1 MPEKFQ
7 VNYGELQG
15 IGQRFSRQSDEIG
28 ILIRRMEAGILDLQH
43 SWSGHGAAAFFGE
56 MDGTVLPG
64 VKRLQQALGQASEAC
79 GKIAQVIRQAEEEA
93 GGIVKNGGGTTSTNQ
108 PGGSS
113 SGGDSSGS
121 SSSGGDSTGHS
132 SSGDGSSPGSA
143 SGHSPSGDGSSPG
156 SASGGGSAGSAGG
169 GSSAGGGGGG
179 SAGSSSGGG
188 GGSAGGSSGGGG
200 GGGSSG
206 FNSFSPSGSSG
217 AFGAATSSGWQ
228 GVMSSVN
235 SGGPAQQPFNQLVQ
249 SIKSINPQGAS
260 EAFQGIL
267 KAAPGLAAGDA
278 SPLLGQ
284 ALSQAFPLQ
293 GVAIPT
299 TQQGLTDYINQLT
312 GSMGLQ
318 MGTSGF
324 ASFFDAILHAI
335 VSMVTGG
342 PTST

>member
-93 GGIVKNGGGTTSTNQ
+93 GGIVRNGGGTTSSNQ
-108 PGGSS
+108 PGGGSS
-113 SGGDSSGS
+113 SGSDTSGS
-121 SSSGGDSTGHS
+121 SSSGNGSTGHS
-132 SSGDGSSPGSA
+132 SSGGGSSPGSA
-143 SGHSPSGDGSSPG
+143 SGHSPSGDGSSAG
-156 SASGGGSAGSAGG
+156 SASGGGSAGS
-169 GSSAGGGGGG
+169 GGGGG
-179 SAGSSSGGG
+179 SAGGSSGG

-200 GGGSSG
+200 GGGGSSG
-206 FNSFSPSGSSG
+206 FNNFSPSGSSG

-260 EAFQGIL
+260 DAFQGIL
-267 KAAPGLAAGDA
+267 KAAPGLGAGDA
-278 SPLLGQ
+278 SPILGQ

-293 GVAIPT
+293 GVAVPT
-299 TQQGLTDYINQLT
+299 TQQGLTDYINQIT

-324 ASFFDAILHAI
+324 ANFFDAILHAI